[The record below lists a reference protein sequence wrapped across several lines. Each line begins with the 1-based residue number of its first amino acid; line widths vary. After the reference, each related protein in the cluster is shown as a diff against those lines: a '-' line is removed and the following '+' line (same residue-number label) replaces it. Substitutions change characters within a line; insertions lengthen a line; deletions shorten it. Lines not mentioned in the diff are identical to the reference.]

1 MQMTR
6 EEIYARWR
14 KSNNPKDEGTIL
26 AELNN
31 VSVDF
36 ILSIIEDEEIKRK
49 FKQLDAIDR
58 DIKKL
63 EDRYRMIASSIL

>member
-49 FKQLDAIDR
+49 FNQLDVIDR
-58 DIKKL
+58 EIKKL

>member
-1 MQMTR
+1 MQMTH

-14 KSNNPKDEGTIL
+14 RSNNPKDEGTIL

-31 VSVDF
+31 VSVEF

-49 FKQLDAIDR
+49 FEQLDAIDR
-58 DIKKL
+58 EIKKL

>member
-63 EDRYRMIASSIL
+63 EDRYRMIASSIF